1 LKLRKLFLV
10 LILSVIVA
18 YAFYTKYDDDYISP
32 SKYEVS
38 KEVIDNI
45 IAENITP
52 TMTDYDKIKA
62 IGSLTPQT
70 PLRPVMVLFFCKS
83 SISCRPYCRIVL

>member
-1 LKLRKLFLV
+1 MKLRKLFLV

-38 KEVIDNI
+38 TDVINNI
-45 IAENITP
+45 ITENIIP
-52 TMTDYDKIKA
+52 TMTDYEKVKTIHDYIV
-62 IGSLTPQT
+62 STTEYDHDNLD
-70 PLRPVMVLFFCKS
+70 RKS
-83 SISCRPYCRIVL
+83 VV